1 MSLRII
7 AVEEHA
13 FPRDLAAAAGVDLG
27 PRAARVADALDDL
40 GEGRLAIM
48 DEAGI
53 DVQVLSGGLGGV
65 LQGLEAHR
73 AVECCRALN
82 DRLAAAVT
90 AHPNRFRALATLP
103 MCSPEDAAQELRRSV
118 EELGHV
124 GAMIHG
130 QTHGVF
136 LDDPSVRPVLAE
148 AERLDVPIYL
158 HPAPPPP
165 AVREAYFSGLSPAIA
180 LGLATAGW
188 GWHAECGMHVLRMV
202 VAGVFQRFPGL
213 QVIVGHMGENL
224 PFSLVRSDEMM
235 RQALDAGSDG
245 VAQTVLRHVHI
256 STCGY
261 HTEPPLRCA
270 LSVFGPERIMFS
282 VDHPFG
288 DSRSAA
294 DFLRDVPLEREVR
307 EDIAHRNAE
316 RLLRL

>member
-1 MSLRII
+1 MKII

-13 FPRDLAAAAGVDLG
+13 FPRDLAAAAGIDLG
-27 PRAARVADALDDL
+27 PRAGRVVEALDEL
-40 GEGRLAIM
+40 GAGRLQAM

-53 DVQVLSGGLGGV
+53 DVQVLSAALGGV
-65 LQGLEAHR
+65 LQGLDAQPSLKFSRMLNERLAG
-73 AVECCRALN
+73 AVE
-82 DRLAAAVT
+82 T
-90 AHPNRFRALATLP
+90 HPTRFRAFATLP
-103 MCSPEDAAQELRRSV
+103 MGSPAEAADELRRAV

-136 LDDPSVRPVLAE
+136 LDDPSARPVLAA
-148 AERLDVPIYL
+148 AEQLGVPIYL

-165 AVREAYFSGLSPAIA
+165 GVAEAYFSGLEPGIA
-180 LGLATAGW
+180 LGLSTAGW

-202 VAGVFQRFPGL
+202 VGGVFDRFPDL

-224 PFSLVRSDEMM
+224 PFSLTRSDEMM
-235 RQALDAGSDG
+235 GLALEEGSDG
-245 VAQTVLRHVHI
+245 VAETVLRHVHI

-270 LSVFGPERIMFS
+270 LTVFGADRIMFS
-282 VDHPFG
+282 VDHPFS
-288 DSRSAA
+288 DSSRAA
-294 DFLRDVPLEREVR
+294 DFLRTAPLDPESR
-307 EDIAHRNAE
+307 DKIAHGNAE